1 MRIINAAAPVRICDN
16 GGWTDT
22 WFARRGKIFNI
33 AVRPSAEVQIEIH
46 RARDG
51 EPRVLI
57 HAENYGD
64 SYAPSPG
71 ESGWDRHPL
80 IEAAIASVQVPD
92 DLALHVRIFCAV
104 PPGAATGTSAA
115 VAVAMVGALDRLT
128 PGGPA
133 LTPQQVASAAHSIEV
148 DLLEQQSGIQDQ
160 LCSAFGGVNFIEMSR
175 YPEARVWPLDLP
187 DATRWELERRLA
199 LIYLGRSH
207 RSSRLHEMV
216 IARLA
221 DRGPDCA
228 ELEALRHTA
237 ERSRDAVLAGDFDE
251 LGRAMRDNT
260 EAQRQLHPD
269 LVSTDADRV
278 IEIARA
284 HGAAGWKVNGA
295 GGEGGSLS
303 LLGSESS
310 GACRAM
316 IREIEQASS
325 TYSRIPISLSREGL
339 RVWES
344 ADPRSPI
351 PDP

>member
-1 MRIINAAAPVRICDN
+1 VRIINAAAPVRICDN

-33 AVRPSAEVQIEIH
+33 AVRPSAEVQIEV
-46 RARDG
+46 RPARNG

-64 SYAPSPG
+64 CYAPSLG

-80 IEAAIASVQVPD
+80 IEAAITSVKMPE
-92 DLALHVRIFCAV
+92 DLALDIKIFCAV

-128 PGGPA
+128 PGR
-133 LTPQQVASAAHSIEV
+133 LTPQEVAAAAHSIEV
-148 DLLEQQSGIQDQ
+148 DLLKQQSGIQDQ

-199 LIYLGRSH
+199 LIYLGGSH
-207 RSSRLHEMV
+207 SSSRLHEMV

-228 ELEALRHTA
+228 ELEALRRAA

-269 LVSTDADRV
+269 LVSADADRV
-278 IEIARA
+278 IGIARA
-284 HGAAGWKVNGA
+284 HGAVGWKVNGA
-295 GGEGGSLS
+295 GGEGGSLA
-303 LLGSESS
+303 LLGSASS
-310 GACRAM
+310 SACRAM
-316 IREIEQASS
+316 VREIEQTSS
-325 TYSRIPISLSREGL
+325 SYARIPISLSREGL

-344 ADPRSPI
+344 P
-351 PDP
+351 